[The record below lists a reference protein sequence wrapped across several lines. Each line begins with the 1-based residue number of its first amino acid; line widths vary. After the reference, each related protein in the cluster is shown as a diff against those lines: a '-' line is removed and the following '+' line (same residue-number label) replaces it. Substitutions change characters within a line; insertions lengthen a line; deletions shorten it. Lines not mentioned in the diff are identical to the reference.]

1 MRKKT
6 GLKKN
11 LVIIVLIILMAAGI
25 LSVFFVSGS
34 RVLKVEYPYYPE
46 VKDLTVEADVILVGK
61 VIDAQEVRK
70 INVDKNQQTG
80 NQNGAVPY
88 TMSKVEVMTVI
99 KGNVAEGDVIEVKQL
114 GDYKKMPE
122 ATLAEMDGYFKTGDS
137 ELLFLEFY
145 DDGTPYS
152 TLNPAQGAVQV
163 LEDQTLYSASK
174 YSLFGYD
181 RSAQSAP
188 ITIEDAIKEISQY
201 IE

>member
-1 MRKKT
+1 MGKKT

-11 LVIIVLIILMAAGI
+11 LVIVVLIILMAAGI
-25 LSVFFVSGS
+25 LSVFFASGS

-46 VKDLTVEADVILVGK
+46 VKDLTAEADVILVGK
-61 VIDAQEVRK
+61 VIDAQKVRK

-80 NQNGAVPY
+80 NQKGTVPY
-88 TMSKVEVMTVI
+88 TMSKIEVTTVI

-137 ELLFLEFY
+137 ELLFLESY

-152 TLNPAQGAVQV
+152 TLNPSQGAVQV

-181 RSAQSAP
+181 RSAQSAS

>member
-1 MRKKT
+1 MGKKT

-11 LVIIVLIILMAAGI
+11 LVIVVLIILMAAGI
-25 LSVFFVSGS
+25 LSVFFASGS

-80 NQNGAVPY
+80 NQKGTVPY
-88 TMSKVEVMTVI
+88 TMSKIEVTTVI
-99 KGNVAEGDVIEVKQL
+99 KGNVNEGDVIEVKQL

-137 ELLFLEFY
+137 ELLFLESY

-181 RSAQSAP
+181 RSAQSAL

>member
-70 INVDKNQQTG
+70 INVDNLS
-80 NQNGAVPY
+80 A
-88 TMSKVEVMTVI
+88 
-99 KGNVAEGDVIEVKQL
+99 NVDVTF
-114 GDYKKMPE
+114 DYDSRWE
-122 ATLAEMDGYFKTGDS
+122 LTGDS
-137 ELLFLEFY
+137 YINILQITKTDYLRKNVRKYIRSNGYNVYYNSANNEWLEGRTY
-145 DDGTPYS
+145 N
-152 TLNPAQGAVQV
+152 LQGGGKLIP
-163 LEDQTLYSASK
+163 LES
-174 YSLFGYD
+174 
-181 RSAQSAP
+181 
-188 ITIEDAIKEISQY
+188 
-201 IE
+201 

>member
-1 MRKKT
+1 MGKKT

-11 LVIIVLIILMAAGI
+11 LVIVVLITLMAAGI

-80 NQNGAVPY
+80 NQKGTVPY
-88 TMSKVEVMTVI
+88 TMSKIEVTTVI
-99 KGNVAEGDVIEVKQL
+99 KGNVDEGDVIEVKQL

-137 ELLFLEFY
+137 ELLFLESY

-181 RSAQSAP
+181 RSAQSAS